1 MTDRTLIVPGTQATT
16 LRDQNG
22 TTVYNAV
29 RVSLGLDGDE
39 LAGRPPE
46 RWAELLGTEH
56 APGAWGP
63 TRTSLDPAVTITP
76 GPAVGT
82 PYDRLPK
89 PNSFFPYDW
98 RLDSRYNA
106 QRLIDVLRAEK
117 PSGGRWNLIGHSQGG
132 LIIVL
137 ASMLTT
143 DLEEFGRLV
152 ARVVLVG
159 CPLAGTQR
167 ALEAITVGRRDFGGD
182 LTRVLAARAMAQTWP
197 ALYQMLPAWDS
208 VVDSNGDAVASER
221 QFTSPGGFP
230 GAWAQGID
238 TNLLQRA
245 RETQSL
251 LEGPL
256 SRFGPEVSALVIQ
269 GEKQPTPTRIM
280 RSGTTLATTND
291 IVGDRFALDFQQ
303 TKGDTLVPSEVTL
316 EWGGKGVRERTLR
329 IAGPVKEHAFLCD
342 GKFVVKK
349 IARFLTTTGT
359 VAALSLGL
367 FGLDSLE
374 LDSLGLESLGLGPLG
389 LGPVAVEA
397 QQYRVQAGGSGGFS
411 DGHLLFGVDLGTDIG
426 GGDCEVGGPVCAV
439 PRWTW
444 LFGAYGGLIT
454 EPFPLT
460 AFGHVGVERKL
471 SDRFSLGALG
481 FAFAYPPQWGI
492 AGRLDALDVGA
503 LKVGH
508 GWGDRGGFLL
518 SVEVAWE
525 FLRDLGR

>member
-1 MTDRTLIVPGTQATT
+1 MADRTLIVPGTQATT
-16 LRDQNG
+16 LRDQDG

-56 APGAWGP
+56 TPGSWGP

-106 QRLIDVLRAEK
+106 QRLIDVLRAER

-137 ASMLTT
+137 ASMLTA

-167 ALEAITVGRRDFGGD
+167 ALEAITVGRTDFGGD
-182 LTRVLAARAMAQTWP
+182 LARVFAAREMAQTWP

-208 VVDSNGDAVASER
+208 VIDSNGDPVPSDT

-230 GAWAQGID
+230 GVWARGID
-238 TNLLQRA
+238 VGLLQRA
-245 RETQSL
+245 RETHGL
-251 LEGPL
+251 LEGPF
-256 SRFGPEVSALVIQ
+256 SRFGPEVGTLVIQ
-269 GEKQPTPTRIM
+269 GEKHPTPTRII
-280 RSGTTLATTND
+280 RTGSSLATTTD
-291 IVGDRFALDFQQ
+291 IVGDRFALDFEQ
-303 TKGDTLVPSEVTL
+303 TKGDTLVPSEVTI
-316 EWGGKGVRERTLR
+316 EWGGKGVRDRTLR
-329 IAGPVKEHAFLCD
+329 IAGPVKEHAHLCD

-349 IARFLTTTGT
+349 IAQFLSAPVLIVALCLGSIAFTPT
-359 VAALSLGL
+359 VI
-367 FGLDSLE
+367 
-374 LDSLGLESLGLGPLG
+374 
-389 LGPVAVEA
+389 EA
-397 QQYRVQAGGSGGFS
+397 QQYRVQAGGSGAFS
-411 DGHLLFGVDLGTDIG
+411 DGHLLLGVDLGTDIG
-426 GGDCEVGGPVCAV
+426 GGDCEVGGSVCEV
-439 PRWTW
+439 PGWTW
-444 LFGAYGGLIT
+444 LLGAYGGFIT

-460 AFGHVGVERKL
+460 VFGHVGLERKL
-471 SDRFSLGALG
+471 SDQFSLGALA
-481 FAFAYPPQWGI
+481 FAFAYPAQWGV
-492 AGRLDALDVGA
+492 AGRFDAFDVGA

-508 GWGDRGGFLL
+508 AWGDGAGLLL
-518 SVEVAWE
+518 SVEVAVE
-525 FLRDLGR
+525 FLRDLAR